1 MEDPQY
7 IVLAAL
13 DTPSRSTGIYIS
25 GGVMAAPTVGAILA
39 DILPYLGVERTSEGD
54 PVILD
59 NLTGMTMKEA
69 GAALKEKK
77 LTLTPMGDGETITG
91 QLPAAGQSVLPG
103 SEVLVY
109 LGQPQGARM
118 VTVPDF
124 TGMNRQQASQA
135 AGALGLSVIPIGSDQ
150 VSTDVTVC
158 SQKEPAGTQLPAGS
172 AVTLQFSDTSAR
184 D

>member
-1 MEDPQY
+1 
-7 IVLAAL
+7 
-13 DTPSRSTGIYIS
+13 
-25 GGVMAAPTVGAILA
+25 
-39 DILPYLGVERTSEGD
+39 
-54 PVILD
+54 
-59 NLTGMTMKEA
+59 
-69 GAALKEKK
+69 
-77 LTLTPMGDGETITG
+77 
-91 QLPAAGQSVLPG
+91 
-103 SEVLVY
+103 
-109 LGQPQGARM
+109 M